1 MAARTRTAS
10 LCYVAM
16 LKILK
21 LYHLGLLIFR
31 ITSKVDS
38 RVHQL
43 PQALMLWASC
53 DCGRSV
59 RNPDTRH
66 IASATTSNV
75 HAII

>member
-1 MAARTRTAS
+1 MLKVMK
-10 LCYVAM
+10 LCYF
-16 LKILK
+16 
-21 LYHLGLLIFR
+21 GLLRFH
-31 ITSKVDS
+31 ITSKVDF

-53 DCGRSV
+53 NCGRSV

-75 HAII
+75 HAIL